1 MNEELQEQRFQQII
15 RLLEQIAIDVAR
27 LANPLMKLAPDGAI
41 TRVDVASSGTWVGG
55 PNAPYAPSD
64 KILVV
69 PKNE

>member
-1 MNEELQEQRFQQII
+1 MNEELQERRFQQII
-15 RLLEQIAIDVAR
+15 GLLEQIAIDVQN
-27 LANPLMKLAPDGAI
+27 LANPMLKMARDGTVTPVNPSA
-41 TRVDVASSGTWVGG
+41 SGTWVGG

>member
-1 MNEELQEQRFQQII
+1 MNEELQERRFQQII
-15 RLLEQIAIDVAR
+15 GLLEQIAIDVQK
-27 LANPLMKLAPDGAI
+27 LANPMLKMAPDGTVTPVNPSA
-41 TRVDVASSGTWVGG
+41 SGTRVGG